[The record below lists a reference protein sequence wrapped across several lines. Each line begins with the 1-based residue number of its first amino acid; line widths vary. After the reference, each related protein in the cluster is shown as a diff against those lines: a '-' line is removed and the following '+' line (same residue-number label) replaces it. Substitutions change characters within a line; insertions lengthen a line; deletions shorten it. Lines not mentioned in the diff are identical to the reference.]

1 MYAILPLLF
10 FLFTV
15 FGVCHEW
22 HEDGDEWE
30 YIENA
35 EKEKKEAEV
44 RVIVGGLGISYSTKV
59 EKPQSYLKEKH
70 LVRQKLDFSCG
81 SAAVATI
88 FNYYLGENVTEKEV
102 IEGLFKVGNVK
113 KIIQRKAF
121 SLLDIKK
128 FAESRG
134 YKAVGYRTDL
144 KGLVKLGKPAIVTID
159 FGNYKHFVV
168 FRGVA
173 KGRVFL
179 ADPALGNTILPVEE
193 FERMWYK
200 NIALIIE
207 PKEDVKDHKLKV
219 DDEDMQWVRE
229 EKLRSNIW
237 YYDIMTPRSPLDF

>member
-1 MYAILPLLF
+1 MNAVLPLLF
-10 FLFTV
+10 FLFV
-15 FGVCHEW
+15 GVSIAHEW
-22 HEDGDEWE
+22 YDQDSEWE
-30 YIENA
+30 HVEEA
-35 EKEKKEAEV
+35 ESEKKEAEV
-44 RVIVGGLGISYSTKV
+44 RVIVGGLGTSYTTKV
-59 EKPQSYLKEKH
+59 EKPQTYLKEKH
-70 LVRQKLDFSCG
+70 LVKQELDFSCG

-134 YKAVGYRTDL
+134 YKAVGYRTDVE
-144 KGLVKLGKPAIVTID
+144 GLVKIGKPAIVTLVL
-159 FGNYKHFVV
+159 GNYKHFVV

-179 ADPALGNTILPVEE
+179 ADPALGNTILPVDE

-200 NIALIIE
+200 KIALVIE
-207 PKEDVKDHKLKV
+207 PKEDIKDHKLKV
-219 DDEDMQWVRE
+219 GDEDMQWVRE

-237 YYDIMTPRSPLDF
+237 YYDIITPRSPLDF